1 MKSPD
6 TIVVGLF
13 LTASTLLNC
22 KPMTHFPLPVHNI
35 LVPTDFSDCADHAL
49 EHALDLAQRFDAA
62 VHILHVVDKLDP
74 GWYGLDEVQ
83 ESAPQLRKR
92 IRDEARKA
100 LKARAEDNGLED
112 EIETH
117 ISLQLSFDVAAT
129 IEEYVNERYI
139 DLLVMGTHGRRGIE
153 RMMLGNV
160 ADKVVRHISCPV
172 LTVTERAPWNTGQP
186 VNDVLAPID
195 FSTSSEQALKV
206 AEQFADAYDARVHLL
221 FVGEKRAVPTF
232 SDTGLPGISYME
244 MDPEIVANAEKALL
258 QLHNDAGR
266 ENLSVTTAIKHG
278 HAANQI
284 IDYAESH
291 GVGLIV
297 MATRGLTGMSHFL
310 LGSTTERVVRAA
322 TCPVL
327 TFHAEDDEDE

>member
-1 MKSPD
+1 
-6 TIVVGLF
+6 
-13 LTASTLLNC
+13 
-22 KPMTHFPLPVHNI
+22 MTHFPLPVRNI

-74 GWYGLDEVQ
+74 GWYGLDETQ
-83 ESAPQLRKR
+83 ESAPQLRQR
-92 IRDEARKA
+92 IREEAHKA
-100 LKARAEDNGLED
+100 LKARAD
-112 EIETH
+112 ENSIDEEVETH
-117 ISLQLSFDVAAT
+117 ISLQLSFDVSAT

-153 RMMLGNV
+153 RLMLGNV

-172 LTVTERAPWNTGQP
+172 LTVNERAPWDTGEP
-186 VNDVLAPID
+186 VSDVLAPID
-195 FSTSSEQALKV
+195 FSTSSEQALKI
-206 AEQFADAYDARVHLL
+206 AEQFADLYGARVHLL

-244 MDPEIVANAEKALL
+244 MDSEIISNAENAL
-258 QLHNDAGR
+258 QKLHEKAGR
-266 ENLSVTTAIKHG
+266 ENLSVTTAIEHG
-278 HAANQI
+278 HAANEI
-284 IDYAESH
+284 IEYAESQ
-291 GVGLIV
+291 GISLIV

-322 TCPVL
+322 TCPAL
-327 TFHAEDDEDE
+327 TFHAEEDEDE